1 MYVVDA
7 EPLLKV
13 TAEPMVFQLPAPIL
27 NWKVADPEGVV
38 PRPETVT
45 DKDSEVPT
53 VVEVGILRVGAG
65 TEAEP
70 AFTVKDEN
78 VPVAPL

>member
-13 TAEPMVFQLPAPIL
+13 TAEPMVVQLPAPIL
-27 NWKVADPEGVV
+27 NWKVADPEGVT

-45 DKDSEVPT
+45 DNDSEVPT
-53 VVEVGILRVGAG
+53 VVEVGMLKVGAG

-70 AFTVKDEN
+70 AATVKE
-78 VPVAPL
+78 VAVLVAVL

>member
-27 NWKVADPEGVV
+27 TWNVADPEGVV

-45 DKDSEVPT
+45 DNDSEVPT
-53 VVEVGILRVGAG
+53 VVEVGMLKVGAG

-70 AFTVKDEN
+70 AATVKDDAAL
-78 VPVAPL
+78 VAVL